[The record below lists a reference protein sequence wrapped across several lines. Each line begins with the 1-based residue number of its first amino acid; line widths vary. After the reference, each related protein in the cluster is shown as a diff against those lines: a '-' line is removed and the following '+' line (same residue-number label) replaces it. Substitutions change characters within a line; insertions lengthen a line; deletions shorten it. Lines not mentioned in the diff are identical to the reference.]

1 MLGEWRPCV
10 ARRDTLVFAFPRA
23 EAEAMERRALA
34 AALQGE
40 APAEASAEEEWR
52 AARASADEG
61 AAPRAAGGHCMQ
73 HARCCGGH
81 RPSKAPMVRRQR
93 SKKDLFPTPVHVWT

>member
-10 ARRDTLVFAFPRA
+10 ARRDTVFAFPRA

-52 AARASADEG
+52 AARASADED

-73 HARCCGGH
+73 HAVVATGH
-81 RPSKAPMVRRQR
+81 QR
-93 SKKDLFPTPVHVWT
+93 LP